1 MALAEVLTNPPSYAS
16 AIAAC
21 QTTDVAK
28 GAISVFYQRDS
39 QIIDLK
45 PVGVSHGNAS
55 LTEVKDVVIPRGIPV
70 LFDIAGSLPAAP
82 PQAQPD
88 TNGFTQLHHAA
99 VNGDLVVA
107 QTIIDSKA
115 AGFDVKDNDKRYP
128 LFYAIFCKH
137 TSVAILLARK
147 WSISDVLVTAF
158 INDNTDVHKATALF
172 NAVEQNDTTT
182 VGFLIEIGA
191 NVDAYRYGTW
201 WAWRGTPLHSA
212 AYSSHDVEII
222 KMLLDAGAN
231 KHLTDVNGNLTY
243 SAVWNG
249 LRWPILA

>member
-28 GAISVFYQRDS
+28 GAISVFYQPDS

-45 PVGVSHGNAS
+45 PVGVSHGNAG
-55 LTEVKDVVIPRGIPV
+55 LAEVKDVVIPRGIPV

-88 TNGFTQLHHAA
+88 TNGRTQLHHAA
-99 VNGDLVVA
+99 MNGDLVAA

-128 LFYAIFCKH
+128 LYYAITNKH

-147 WSISDVLVTAF
+147 WNISDVLVTEF
-158 INDNTDVHKATALF
+158 INDNTDNHKANALS
-172 NAVEQNDTTT
+172 NAVEQNDTNT

-191 NVDAYRYGTW
+191 NVDARGYG
-201 WAWRGTPLHSA
+201 AAA
-212 AYSSHDVEII
+212 AYKGTLLHLAAHFSRDEGII

-231 KHLTDVNGNLTY
+231 KYNTDGRGNRPY
-243 SAVWNG
+243 SATWKG